1 LFFEFPHRRSP
12 EGDRGRE
19 KRCTKPEEEGVPREG
34 DAQALADRDSGEP
47 VSSAL
52 RRACREGE
60 RGDERARGR
69 RVREAVPN
77 VEVRKPQGAE
87 SHERR
92 GRQPPAFTGGRS
104 AGAGLDSGV
113 KAWKPELPWWRP
125 MGGFGR
131 GHAEVERHA
140 GAGWSRGEPTRS
152 EEHVSEGRIPRVP
165 AR

>member
-1 LFFEFPHRRSP
+1 VRGMPRPWRIETPGSRSRLLSVAHVAR
-12 EGDRGRE
+12 ESGGDG
-19 KRCTKPEEEGVPREG
+19 
-34 DAQALADRDSGEP
+34 
-47 VSSAL
+47 
-52 RRACREGE
+52 
-60 RGDERARGR
+60 RARGR

-77 VEVRKPQGAE
+77 VEVRKPQGAK

-113 KAWKPELPWWRP
+113 KAWKPELLWWRP

-131 GHAEVERHA
+131 GHPEVERHA

>member
-1 LFFEFPHRRSP
+1 
-12 EGDRGRE
+12 
-19 KRCTKPEEEGVPREG
+19 VPREG

-92 GRQPPAFTGGRS
+92 GRRPSASTGGS
-104 AGAGLDSGV
+104 DAGAGLDSGV
-113 KAWKPELPWWRP
+113 KAWKPELLGRRP
-125 MGGFGR
+125 MSGFGR
-131 GHAEVERHA
+131 SHPEVERQA
-140 GAGWSRGEPTRS
+140 GAGPSRGEPTRN
-152 EEHVSEGRIPRVP
+152 EQKASEGRIPRVP
-165 AR
+165 AW